1 MRKLRWTRKGKGKRG
16 GVRVIYYFYDETIPL
31 FMLTVFGKNE
41 KVNLSR
47 AERNELAKLTKK
59 IVKSYKG
66 AK

>member
-1 MRKLRWTRKGKGKRG
+1 M
-16 GVRVIYYFYDETIPL
+16 IYYFYDETIPL